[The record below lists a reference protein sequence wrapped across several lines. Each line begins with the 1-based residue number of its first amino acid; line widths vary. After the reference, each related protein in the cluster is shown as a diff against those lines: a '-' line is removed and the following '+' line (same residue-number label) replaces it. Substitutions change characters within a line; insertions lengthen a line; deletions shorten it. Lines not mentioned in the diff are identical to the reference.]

1 MNKHDT
7 EANWSKSNLVPLNGE
22 IIIFEADDNT
32 PYPRFKVGD
41 GETNINNLPF
51 TDSDYV
57 KQDELG
63 NYATTDNVNQSINN
77 KCILYTEA
85 QTLTEEQKA
94 QARENIGVDSGG
106 GDKNIANAT
115 VTLGAYNAYEQGAKV
130 SHNGKKWTSD
140 VANNVWEPGVYGWTE
155 VVE

>member
-1 MNKHDT
+1 MPTINTRVKNKHDT
-7 EANWSKSNLVPLNGE
+7 EANWSKSNLIPLNGE

-41 GETNINNLPF
+41 GETSINNLPF
-51 TDSDYV
+51 TDSEYV

-63 NYATTDNVNQSINN
+63 NYVTTDNVNQSINN

-94 QARENIGVDSGG
+94 QARENIGAADASSGRSG
-106 GDKNIANAT
+106 NNIANAT
-115 VTLGAYNAYEQGAKV
+115 VTLGAQLTFNGDGARGTV
-130 SHNGKKWTSD
+130 
-140 VANNVWEPGVYGWTE
+140 
-155 VVE
+155 